1 MADRVGM
8 YRWFRTRL
16 NLTTVW
22 ILRPCSHSNAHII
35 KCHMC
40 YQSFVNVCVRVWCI
54 VNCVSSVF
62 FFHCWLPQSSC
73 LVSGLLCRAHFSIS
87 RREIKVCFS
96 GTASV
101 EQPVVLTPVN
111 GAKTNTVPKTLVG
124 PLVGW
129 RQTTQSVWQRFCCS
143 KVKTTGSN
151 HVIRLKDII

>member
-1 MADRVGM
+1 MVQDQIKPDHLLDLEALQSLKCTYYKV
-8 YRWFRTRL
+8 
-16 NLTTVW
+16 
-22 ILRPCSHSNAHII
+22 SHMLPEF
-35 KCHMC
+35 CLC
-40 YQSFVNVCVRVWCI
+40 VCVRVWCI
-54 VNCVSSVF
+54 VNCVSSF

-73 LVSGLLCRAHFSIS
+73 LVSELLCSAHFSIS
-87 RREIKVCFS
+87 GREIKVCFS

-111 GAKTNTVPKTLVG
+111 GAKTNTVPKTLVR